1 MDFVFTYCN
10 SIVSYHLIKMS
21 NVIEISQDQ
30 FIDEVVEKSK
40 TIPVIVDFWAPWCGP
55 CKQLTPVLEKVVES
69 KKGKVIL
76 AKINVDENQG
86 IAAQLNVRSI
96 PTVYGFVDGKPIDAF
111 QGAQP
116 ESKIEEM
123 VKKLIDSAPGN
134 EIPKLLEE
142 ADNLFKETKYE
153 EAQKI
158 YENLISLDPGNPT
171 VIAGMLRCLLQLQ
184 KNDDAKEIFN
194 SLDDEILKDEE
205 ILKVKKLIDN
215 LDNSNKGE
223 SIEELINKLRLDPD
237 NKDLTLEIA
246 EKYFSL
252 NQNEEGFETLLNL
265 YNKDSKWNDE
275 IAKKKLLEYFDLLG
289 FNDPNV
295 INARKKL
302 SSMMFK

>member
-1 MDFVFTYCN
+1 
-10 SIVSYHLIKMS
+10 MS

-96 PTVYGFVDGKPIDAF
+96 PTVYGFVDGKPVDAF

-184 KNDDAKEIFN
+184 KSDDAKEIFN

-205 ILKVKKLIDN
+205 ILKIKKLIDN
-215 LDNSNKGE
+215 LDNSNNGE
-223 SIEELINKLRLDPD
+223 SIEELINKLHLDPD

-252 NQNEEGFETLLNL
+252 NKNQEGFETLLNL
-265 YNKDSKWNDE
+265 FNKDSKWNDE

>member
-1 MDFVFTYCN
+1 
-10 SIVSYHLIKMS
+10 MS

-55 CKQLTPVLEKVVES
+55 CKQLTPVLEKIVES

-96 PTVYGFVDGKPIDAF
+96 PTVYGFVEGKPIDAF

-158 YENLISLDPGNPT
+158 YENLIALDPGNPT
-171 VIAGMLRCLLQLQ
+171 VIVGMLRCLLQLQ

-275 IAKKKLLEYFDLLG
+275 IVKKKLLEYFDLLG

>member
-1 MDFVFTYCN
+1 
-10 SIVSYHLIKMS
+10 MS

-40 TIPVIVDFWAPWCGP
+40 TIPVVVDFWAPWCGP
-55 CKQLTPVLEKVVES
+55 CKQLTPILEKVVES
-69 KKGKVIL
+69 KKGKVVL

-111 QGAQP
+111 QGAQS

-123 VKKLIDSAPGN
+123 VKKLIDSTPGN
-134 EIPKLLEE
+134 EVPKLLEE
-142 ADNLFKETKYE
+142 ADGFFKEKKYE
-153 EAQKI
+153 EAQTI
-158 YENLISLDPGNPT
+158 YENLITLDPGNSK
-171 VIAGMLRCLLQLQ
+171 VIAGMLRCLLQLN
-184 KNDDAKEIFN
+184 KNDDAKEVFN

-205 ILKVKKLIDN
+205 VLKIKKLIDN
-215 LDNSNKGE
+215 IDNSDKGE
-223 SIEELINKLRLDPD
+223 SIDRLMSKLKLDPN
-237 NKDLTLEIA
+237 NKDLILEVA
-246 EKYFSL
+246 EKCFSL
-252 NQNEEGFETLLNL
+252 NQNEEGFDRLLDL
-265 YNKDSKWNDE
+265 FSKDSKWNDE

-295 INARKKL
+295 IVARKKL